1 MPDLLSPTAPEP
13 SSRFERRHPEVLDD
27 GPRAFS
33 VAETARRL
41 TVSRDFVHQLL
52 NEGRLRSVSLG
63 RRRVIPASAL
73 TALLDATNDQTES
86 GQ

>member
-1 MPDLLSPTAPEP
+1 MPEIQFSTAPEP
-13 SSRFERRHPEVLDD
+13 RNRFERLHPEMLDD

-33 VAETARRL
+33 VAEVARRL
-41 TVSRDFVHQLL
+41 TVSRDVIYQLM
-52 NEGRLRSVSLG
+52 NAGRLRSVSLG

-73 TALLDATNDQTES
+73 RALLDGANDQTES